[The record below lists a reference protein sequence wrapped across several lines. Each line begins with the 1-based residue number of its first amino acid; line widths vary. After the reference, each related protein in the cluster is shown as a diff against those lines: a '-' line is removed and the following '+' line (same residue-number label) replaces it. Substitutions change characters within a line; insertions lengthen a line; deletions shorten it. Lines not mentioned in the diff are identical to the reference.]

1 MNNSIALVAIGRRE
15 NQYAR
20 EWVQHHLAQGFDHIY
35 IYDNNHD
42 GEDRFDTVLG
52 DFVAE
57 TRNSASAGSPSGNP
71 VTIIPYRNRS
81 GASTQRDAYND
92 AYARFARHHDWLA
105 FFDFDEFLCFTP
117 SASPSSIAGD
127 CIAAPATVPAAS
139 PAVTVPVRCA
149 AAAPLHSGQ
158 AR

>member
-52 DFVAE
+52 DFVAP
-57 TRNSASAGSPSGNP
+57 TSSVASSS
-71 VTIIPYRNRS
+71 VTSLSIDS
-81 GASTQRDAYND
+81 SSVAS
-92 AYARFARHHDWLA
+92 
-105 FFDFDEFLCFTP
+105 
-117 SASPSSIAGD
+117 
-127 CIAAPATVPAAS
+127 
-139 PAVTVPVRCA
+139 
-149 AAAPLHSGQ
+149 
-158 AR
+158 